1 MPENTDTLYLN
12 VVGIPPS
19 TKRPI
24 TNEIYFYNYDENYK
38 EDKDKWEFDSDGESG
53 PLFDTIA
60 DDKEFDNYRENTVSM
75 GGEINV
81 EVEYQ
86 SRKFVILSNDKIDE
100 IKKDGFYDEVL
111 HRIIK

>member
-1 MPENTDTLYLN
+1 MADQ
-12 VVGIPPS
+12 
-19 TKRPI
+19 
-24 TNEIYFYNYDENYK
+24 
-38 EDKDKWEFDSDGESG
+38 DKWEVDSYGEVGPFFDSIVDE
-53 PLFDTIA
+53 
-60 DDKEFDNYRENTVSM
+60 KYVEDNRENTVSM